1 MSEEVEPIEE
11 DGILEFTTREEYI
24 NCACLALNTVDGIDP
39 MTAEDKKRVKRVKR
53 KCLKI
58 IDELVGEMYS
68 ELYEEEEDEDE

>member
-1 MSEEVEPIEE
+1 MSEEIEPIEE
-11 DGILEFTTREEYI
+11 DGILELTTREEYI
-24 NCACLALNTVDGIDP
+24 NCACLALNTVDSIDP

>member
-39 MTAEDKKRVKRVKR
+39 MTAEDKKRVKRIKR
-53 KCLKI
+53 KCLRI
-58 IDELVGEMYS
+58 IDEMINEAYA
-68 ELYEEEEDEDE
+68 ELFEEEEDEED